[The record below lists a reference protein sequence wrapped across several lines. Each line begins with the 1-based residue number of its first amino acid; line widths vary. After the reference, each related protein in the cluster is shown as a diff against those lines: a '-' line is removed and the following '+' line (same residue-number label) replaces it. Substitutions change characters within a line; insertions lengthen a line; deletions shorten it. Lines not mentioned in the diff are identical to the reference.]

1 MKSKKTM
8 EVHDM
13 EPSKLEEKEY
23 DMSDPLVRWLLFI
36 SGAPRETWE
45 ELAKDTP
52 GLKKA
57 MDTLEALSQDER
69 ICTLAAAR
77 EEVLHSEMTESD
89 WARKKE
95 YKIQVAKD
103 LLNRE
108 DISTSDISE
117 VTELSESEIEKL
129 KEQVITQAPFEQ

>member
-1 MKSKKTM
+1 
-8 EVHDM
+8 M

-77 EEVLHSEMTESD
+77 EEVLRSEMTESD
-89 WARKKE
+89 WVRKKE
-95 YKIQVAKD
+95 YRIQVAKS

-129 KEQVITQAPFEQ
+129 KEQITTQAPFEQ

>member
-1 MKSKKTM
+1 
-8 EVHDM
+8 M

-77 EEVLHSEMTESD
+77 EEVLRSEMTESD
-89 WARKKE
+89 WARKRDC
-95 YKIQVAKD
+95 KIQVAKG

-129 KEQVITQAPFEQ
+129 KEQGTTRAPFEQ